1 MGSNKINGFCPS
13 RMDVTIN
20 NQDGEVSVKF
30 VKTHVGHQMD
40 VGKIP
45 LTKLE
50 RNKLAT
56 KISQKIPLDDII
68 NEIRDNVTEEKRK
81 ECIY

>member
-1 MGSNKINGFCPS
+1 
-13 RMDVTIN
+13 V
-20 NQDGEVSVKF
+20 EKF

-40 VGKIP
+40 LGKIP

-56 KISQKIPLDDII
+56 KISQKIFFDDI
-68 NEIRDNVTEEKRK
+68 VTVKIAGAGGEAGPENARVLLHH
-81 ECIY
+81 CANT